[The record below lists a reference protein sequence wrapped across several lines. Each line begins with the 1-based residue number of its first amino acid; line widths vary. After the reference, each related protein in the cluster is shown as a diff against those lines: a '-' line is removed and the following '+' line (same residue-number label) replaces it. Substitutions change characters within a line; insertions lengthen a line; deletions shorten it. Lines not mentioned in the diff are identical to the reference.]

1 MSLIRIGIKTTL
13 LKELGPSA
21 IGVMKAMKDT
31 LDPQ

>member
-1 MSLIRIGIKTTL
+1 MSLTCVGTETTL